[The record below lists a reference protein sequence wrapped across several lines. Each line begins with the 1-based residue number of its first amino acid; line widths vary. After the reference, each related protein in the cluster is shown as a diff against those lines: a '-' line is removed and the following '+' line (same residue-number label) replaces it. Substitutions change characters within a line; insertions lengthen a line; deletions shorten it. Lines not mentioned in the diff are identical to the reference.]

1 MSVRG
6 AAVTAVAWT
15 CQTVAPS
22 TDQII
27 LLGLKKSGVQVA
39 GQAVPITKEVTSGVV
54 RPGGKEVARI
64 ADKYSD
70 DATRGKVQVRF
81 APAFPSTSGGARC
94 MGAAF
99 VLVLW
104 QGWSLDTVAVQGM
117 ARDSQNE
124 LCL

>member
-1 MSVRG
+1 M
-6 AAVTAVAWT
+6 TAVAWT

-54 RPGGKEVARI
+54 RPGGKEVSRI

-70 DATRGKVQVRF
+70 DATRGKVQVRLRQPF
-81 APAFPSTSGGARC
+81 LHLWWGETHGCCRC
-94 MGAAF
+94 FGF
-99 VLVLW
+99 VAEMVIGDCGSAMHGQRL
-104 QGWSLDTVAVQGM
+104 S
-117 ARDSQNE
+117 E
-124 LCL
+124 